1 MSTESTR
8 ILEQGVMHHQSGR
21 LDEALQCYLGIA
33 ASDPNWPHA
42 RHYLGLIAFHQGRYG
57 DSVALIGEAIAQA
70 PGIPEF
76 HVNLGNALKRSGEL
90 PAAIAAYDRAI
101 RLRPGFAAAHGNRG
115 LALQDLGLHDQAIDA
130 LGQALAL
137 DARLTFCHFP
147 LARSWCAKGDFRRA
161 QPHFALGL
169 AGETDPEPWV
179 EAGKSALATRHA
191 RQALDYCA
199 GALRFDND
207 HYDALNGMGTAL
219 AMLGRASEAIAAY
232 KRARAVDPTRPEAIE
247 NLATALKNVARI
259 DDALESYRV
268 ALSLAPDDLKLRSN
282 YLLAMMY
289 SDTLDAAVIAAEH
302 RRWDEIC
309 VAQRCSDTPFA
320 AAARNSA
327 RLRVGYVSGDWHQH
341 PVAIFMEGVLRHH
354 DRQRFEI
361 VVYHTARHNDD
372 MTRRL
377 RGVTEHW
384 RDVPEL
390 DDRALMSLIRQD
402 AIDVLV
408 DLAGHTADNSLGVFS
423 TRAAPVQISYLGYP
437 HASGVAA
444 IDYRISDN
452 FADPPELRR
461 DEALLRL
468 PRCYYGYSPPQG
480 TPAITS
486 RPPLSQRS
494 LRFGVAA
501 NLAKVSPSALDAW
514 SQLLAAFPQ
523 ASLRWLASP
532 FADTAVRQRM
542 QDELAARGIIGSRL
556 QLEPWA
562 APSARWKAISQVDIG
577 LDTQPFNLATN
588 LCESLWMGV
597 PTLSLAGISHA
608 SRHGGSVLVAAGLR
622 DCVGSSV
629 EDWIARVE
637 GWLEKPAEFSALRK
651 EMRHRLAASELCD
664 CAGLARALEAAYLDA
679 AAAAGIAGVGRA

>member
-21 LDEALQCYLGIA
+21 LDEALQCYLRIA

-57 DSVALIGEAIAQA
+57 DAVALIGEAIAQA
-70 PGIPEF
+70 PEIPEF

-90 PAAIAAYDRAI
+90 PAAVAAYDRALG
-101 RLRPGFAAAHGNRG
+101 LRPGFAAAHGNRG
-115 LALQDLGLHDQAIDA
+115 LALQDLGLHDDAIGA

-137 DARLTFCHFP
+137 NARLTYCHFP

-161 QPHFALGL
+161 QPHFDLGL

-179 EAGKSALATRHA
+179 AAGKSALETRHA

-207 HYDALNGMGTAL
+207 PYDALNGMGTAL
-219 AMLGRASEAIAAY
+219 AMLGRVSEAIAAY
-232 KRARAVDPTRPEAIE
+232 ERARNVEPTRPEAIE

-259 DDALESYRV
+259 DDALENYLG
-268 ALSLAPDDLKLRSN
+268 ALALAPSDLKLRSN

-289 SDTLDAAVIAAEH
+289 SDTLGAAEIAAEH
-302 RRWDEIC
+302 RRWDTIC
-309 VAQRCSDTPFA
+309 ASQRGDAAPFV
-320 AAARNSA
+320 AAARNGA

-354 DRQRFEI
+354 DRRGFEI

-372 MTRRL
+372 MTRKL
-377 RGVTEHW
+377 RGMAERW
-384 RDVPEL
+384 RDVADL
-390 DDRALMSLIRQD
+390 DDRELTTLIRAD

-408 DLAGHTADNSLGVFS
+408 DLVGHTGDNRLAVFS
-423 TRAAPVQISYLGYP
+423 ARAAPVQISYLGYP
-437 HASGVAA
+437 HATGVAA
-444 IDYRISDN
+444 IDYRISDH
-452 FADPPELRR
+452 FADPPELPR

-468 PRCYYGYSPPQG
+468 PRCYYGYTPPQG
-480 TPAITS
+480 TPAIAT
-486 RPPLSQRS
+486 RPPLSRRN

-514 SQLLAAFPQ
+514 SQLLAAFPE
-523 ASLRWLASP
+523 ATLRWLASP
-532 FADTAVRQRM
+532 FADATVRQRM
-542 QDELAARGIIGSRL
+542 QDELALRGVASRRL

-562 APSARWKAISQVDIG
+562 APSARWKAIAQVDIA

-629 EDWIARVE
+629 ADWIARVE
-637 GWLEKPAEFSALRK
+637 GWLADPAAFVALRRQ
-651 EMRHRLAASELCD
+651 MRKRLAGSELCD

-679 AAAAGIAGVGRA
+679 AAAAGIIGVGRN